1 MPLMTDEAVFA
12 ETAAAVA
19 AQAVAD
25 GVARRP
31 MSPARI
37 LEQAGRDIAEAHAAL
52 ELLVASGRIPPPPE
66 DMIQRCLQS
75 AIAAG

>member
-1 MPLMTDEAVFA
+1 
-12 ETAAAVA
+12 
-19 AQAVAD
+19 
-25 GVARRP
+25 